1 MNYFWTPS
9 PICLQICL
17 LFIGLRNGLM
27 VFALVVSTVAVVM
40 VVVFVVIVIAIVFLI
55 FVVIVFI
62 SIGVMP
68 NMASGL
74 VAPDVELDICCQRTP

>member
-1 MNYFWTPS
+1 
-9 PICLQICL
+9 
-17 LFIGLRNGLM
+17 M
-27 VFALVVSTVAVVM
+27 VFALVISVVAVVT
-40 VVVFVVIVIAIVFLI
+40 VVVFVV
-55 FVVIVFI
+55 VVIVFI

>member
-1 MNYFWTPS
+1 
-9 PICLQICL
+9 
-17 LFIGLRNGLM
+17 M
-27 VFALVVSTVAVVM
+27 VFALVVSIVAVVI
-40 VVVFVVIVIAIVFLI
+40 VIVFVVIVIVFFV

-62 SIGVMP
+62 SIGVTP